1 MEANKN
7 NGKIK
12 IRFCVFA
19 NSKSAVLKTGS
30 ASSTYPMLISYSG
43 WSLRY
48 PSTNVSNSA
57 LEKVLYFRV
66 RR

>member
-30 ASSTYPMLISYSG
+30 ASSTYPL
-43 WSLRY
+43 
-48 PSTNVSNSA
+48 TAADSNRLPIDA
-57 LEKVLYFRV
+57 K